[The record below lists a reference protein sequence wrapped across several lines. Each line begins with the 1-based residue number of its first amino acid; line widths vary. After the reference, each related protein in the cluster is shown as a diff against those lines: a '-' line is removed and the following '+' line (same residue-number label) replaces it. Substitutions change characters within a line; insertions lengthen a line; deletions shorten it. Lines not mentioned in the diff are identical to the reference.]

1 LLNRRLF
8 TRRVSRKAGQIVVHV
23 LENAR
28 FSSEASSA
36 NCRI

>member
-1 LLNRRLF
+1 LF
-8 TRRVSRKAGQIVVHV
+8 TRWVKRKVGHIVGHV
-23 LENAR
+23 PENAR